1 MKKTN
6 RQLAI
11 KQIITNRDISTQD
24 ELLHYLKEE
33 GVDATQATISRDIKE
48 MNLIKTSTP
57 QGGMKYTLYQTNN
70 LSVEERLQST
80 LGDVVVKL
88 ERVQFMTILVTIP
101 GNAHV
106 AAALIDT
113 IEFPEVV
120 ASVGGNDTCL
130 LISKDEENAQKM
142 YDYLKQFVNIH

>member
-11 KQIITNRDISTQD
+11 KQIITTRDVATQD

-33 GVDATQATISRDIKE
+33 GVEATQATISRDIKE

-57 QGGMKYTLYQTNN
+57 QGGMKYTIYQANN

-80 LGDVVVKL
+80 LSDVVIKL
-88 ERVQFMTILVTIP
+88 ECVQFMTIIVTIP

-106 AAALIDT
+106 AAALIDS
-113 IEFPEVV
+113 IELPEIV
-120 ASVGGNDTCL
+120 ASVGGNDTSL
-130 LISKDEENAQKM
+130 FISKNEEDAKKV
-142 YDYLKQFVNIH
+142 YDYLSQFVQV

>member
-11 KQIITNRDISTQD
+11 KQIITNRDIATQD

-33 GVDATQATISRDIKE
+33 GVEATQATISRDIKE

-80 LGDVVVKL
+80 LSNVVVKL
-88 ERVQFMTILVTIP
+88 ERVQFITIIVTIP

-113 IEFPEVV
+113 IEFPEIV

-130 LISKDEENAQKM
+130 LISKDEESAIKM
-142 YDYLKQFVNIH
+142 YDYLHQFIKL